1 MTDTRLNLMPEGEL
15 DPVRIAR
22 ALRDV
27 LKGKFG
33 CFVTQEKG
41 RERPTYTWLHSE
53 GRPGAPDVGDM
64 RLNRAISEHFASWQA
79 EGELTLAQVA
89 KLERGKA
96 SIKVALAER
105 TGMCLGGRG

>member
-27 LKGKFG
+27 LKGKFA
-33 CFVTQEKG
+33 CMVTQDKG
-41 RERPTYTWLHSE
+41 CERPTYTWVQRGSRKGGH
-53 GRPGAPDVGDM
+53 DVGDM
-64 RLNRAISEHFASWQA
+64 RLNRAISEHFASWQV

-105 TGMCLGGRG
+105 TGMCLGGR